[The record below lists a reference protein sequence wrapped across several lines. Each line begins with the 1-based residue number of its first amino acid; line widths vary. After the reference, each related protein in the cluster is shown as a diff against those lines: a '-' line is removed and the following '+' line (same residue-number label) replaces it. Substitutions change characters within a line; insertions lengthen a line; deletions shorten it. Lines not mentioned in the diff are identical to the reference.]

1 MYNYNHL
8 IKILFEKHGWTQ
20 CPLVETQETQE
31 EQ

>member
-20 CPLVETQETQE
+20 CPLVEKTTEDQ
-31 EQ
+31 